1 MKNYLTILIILV
13 GTWSAL
19 IQLGICHKWACVQA
33 ASACEWVCTKRKQLA
48 DTVTCSLAW
57 GSETHSEESQCKT
70 TTPITLHDISAWSSF
85 PLTFYRSVMTAQTL
99 AASVSPACFVPA
111 AAIKSCQINPVELK
125 APVKMCFSKEQSIAT
140 CSTAIQYHA
149 WSESAASAILLSTS
163 TSFALLLS
171 LFIAPFPSFEC
182 LHSSW
187 TLSSLPLSFP
197 QVAVYR
203 GSRVQGGLRGG
214 LIVAE
219 KRAVMSR
226 WNHGERL
233 GWVRAEKGK
242 ESEKARRGVRK
253 EGSSRHERWRE
264 GAIESTR
271 RAEAVGLQS
280 AVSEVHTGASD
291 L

>member
-1 MKNYLTILIILV
+1 M
-13 GTWSAL
+13 
-19 IQLGICHKWACVQA
+19 
-33 ASACEWVCTKRKQLA
+33 
-48 DTVTCSLAW
+48 
-57 GSETHSEESQCKT
+57 
-70 TTPITLHDISAWSSF
+70 
-85 PLTFYRSVMTAQTL
+85 
-99 AASVSPACFVPA
+99 
-111 AAIKSCQINPVELK
+111 
-125 APVKMCFSKEQSIAT
+125 
-140 CSTAIQYHA
+140 
-149 WSESAASAILLSTS
+149 
-163 TSFALLLS
+163 
-171 LFIAPFPSFEC
+171 
-182 LHSSW
+182 
-187 TLSSLPLSFP
+187 
-197 QVAVYR
+197 
-203 GSRVQGGLRGG
+203 QGGLHGG

-226 WNHGERL
+226 WNLGERL